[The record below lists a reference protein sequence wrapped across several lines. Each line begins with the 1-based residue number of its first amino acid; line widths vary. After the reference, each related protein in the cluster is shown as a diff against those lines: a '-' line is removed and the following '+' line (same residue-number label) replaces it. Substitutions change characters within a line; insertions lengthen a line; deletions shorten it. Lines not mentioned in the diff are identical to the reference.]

1 MRHAWRG
8 RRARRRLEPHQPLAQ
23 RGILRAELAKLSGL
37 ALLDACELLREAA
50 HVGLELGLGATSAR
64 KEICRHRLQANHRR
78 CEGVNAGNRR
88 RKVRGDRTDT
98 AGWVRAHGHAQGPPG
113 VAHSLQRRKFGPR
126 ATSSNRARRHLIIFE
141 AKGVGEMG
149 AFRFCL
155 DANAPLLRPGGDA
168 RDEHSQLLCRH
179 RLKTFSG
186 EALRVQGDSPH
197 M

>member
-1 MRHAWRG
+1 MRDLTCAREHAGFAQRARTTSSRARVRRNLRCTQRAPG
-8 RRARRRLEPHQPLAQ
+8 RR
-23 RGILRAELAKLSGL
+23 
-37 ALLDACELLREAA
+37 
-50 HVGLELGLGATSAR
+50 
-64 KEICRHRLQANHRR
+64 CRHRLQANHRR

-88 RKVRGDRTDT
+88 REVRGDRTDM
-98 AGWVRAHGHAQGPPG
+98 AGGVRAHGHAQGPPC

-126 ATSSNRARRHLIIFE
+126 ATSSIRARRHLNIFE

-168 RDEHSQLLCRH
+168 RDEHCSLSVVRS
-179 RLKTFSG
+179 LKTFSG
-186 EALRVQGDSPH
+186 ELYEYRSSPH